1 MPFISRQQVMDS
13 GWGKGVSS
21 PRRVLLSGPE
31 SQGLWMWTMAKEKS
45 VGWEL
50 WESREASQREQ
61 WVHVT
66 AGLIREECHIGKVC
80 FWCACAAHYQRNNV
94 VKLPSADVQ
103 GPLLQDLAQD
113 CSLKAVLLTSFIKLS
128 PGPYYPMSSTI
139 QVQQNY
145 LRYLFKMQNTLSS
158 PNKSE
163 ILV

>member
-94 VKLPSADVQ
+94 VKLPTAFCRCAGASTPRSCP
-103 GPLLQDLAQD
+103 GLLSEGCAPDLLYQAFPW
-113 CSLKAVLLTSFIKLS
+113 ALL
-128 PGPYYPMSSTI
+128 PYVIHHSSTTELLE
-139 QVQQNY
+139 V
-145 LRYLFKMQNTLSS
+145 
-158 PNKSE
+158 
-163 ILV
+163 LV